1 MDGDLRTLRCF
12 MPTYG
17 KRGGEESDREEKE
30 DRSMEGGRLGK
41 CENEGK
47 KRAKEKSNE
56 EKNLHNKSSA
66 HKKALLKKEE
76 AFVPKRQSVGFC
88 WLETFT
94 FSVSGQD
101 VHMLNWSGQGSQ
113 GKK

>member
-1 MDGDLRTLRCF
+1 MSGNLQACRMDGDLRTLRSF

-30 DRSMEGGRLGK
+30 DRSMDGGRLGK

-56 EKNLHNKSSA
+56 EKNFII
-66 HKKALLKKEE
+66 KAALI
-76 AFVPKRQSVGFC
+76 KRHF
-88 WLETFT
+88 
-94 FSVSGQD
+94 
-101 VHMLNWSGQGSQ
+101 
-113 GKK
+113 